1 MPEMFEYSRMQL
13 NIIID
18 RNTVDM
24 VVNTGGCLEVMLRQ
38 SHSLLSYF
46 PGDHLKVKLLITTR
60 SISISWLD
68 NDF

>member
-24 VVNTGGCLEVMLRQ
+24 VSNAQTITFAVELFSGRSFEGKVINNNSIHKYFVARQRFLRF
-38 SHSLLSYF
+38 SL
-46 PGDHLKVKLLITTR
+46 
-60 SISISWLD
+60 
-68 NDF
+68 